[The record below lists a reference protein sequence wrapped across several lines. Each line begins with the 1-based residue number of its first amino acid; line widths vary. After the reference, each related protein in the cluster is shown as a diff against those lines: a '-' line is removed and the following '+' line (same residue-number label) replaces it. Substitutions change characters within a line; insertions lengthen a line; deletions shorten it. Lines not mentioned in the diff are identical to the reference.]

1 MQIGFKKSM
10 LNAIVIAAVVVI
22 SVLLM
27 AYWSKGAAPGN
38 QTKVVAI
45 ATLVSHPAL
54 DALQDNLKQELAAEG
69 FREGTTIRY
78 EQRNASGQMQ
88 LLATIANELASIKPD
103 VTVAITTP
111 VAQAVTKAVRGP
123 IVFSAVSDP
132 VGAGLVKSL
141 QEPVTDLTGATD
153 AWPYDDQLKLIREVT
168 PGVKRLAVIFNPGEA
183 ASQYGIKLIRQFAP
197 QHGFELV
204 EGAVGST
211 SEVYSV
217 ADNLASKAD
226 AIFLSSDSTAIG
238 GVTGAL
244 RVATKRKI
252 PLYVGDSGTVAK
264 GGLAAVSIGYD
275 RLGRET
281 GKLVA
286 QVLRGQ
292 RSIPI
297 VSPQGSEVVVN
308 TKAAEMMG
316 VTIPPAILARAQVI
330 HEIQE

>member
-1 MQIGFKKSM
+1 MHSKVFPASKILFATVA
-10 LNAIVIAAVVVI
+10 LATLVVVV
-22 SVLLM
+22 SVWNSQR
-27 AYWSKGAAPGN
+27 AVGV
-38 QTKVVAI
+38 KVVAI

-54 DALQDNLKQELAAEG
+54 DALQDNLKQQLAAEG
-69 FREGTTIRY
+69 FREGTTIKY
-78 EQRNASGQMQ
+78 ELRNASGQMQ
-88 LLATIANELASIKPD
+88 LLATIANEIASIKPD

-132 VGAGLVKSL
+132 VGAGLVMSL
-141 QEPVTDLTGATD
+141 QEPVMDLTGATD
-153 AWPYDDQLKLIREVT
+153 AWPYNDQLKLIREVT

-183 ASQYGIKLIRQFAP
+183 ASQYGMKLIRQFAP

-217 ADNLASKAD
+217 ADNLAGKAD

-330 HEIQE
+330 REIQE

>member
-1 MQIGFKKSM
+1 MNLKERNFS
-10 LNAIVIAAVVVI
+10 IATVVI
-22 SVLLM
+22 LFIAGYHFF
-27 AYWSKGAAPGN
+27 AYWQKSDLPKK
-38 QTKVVAI
+38 QTKVIAI

-54 DALQDNLKQELAAEG
+54 DALQENLKQELAVEG
-69 FREGTTIRY
+69 FREGESIRY
-78 EQRNASGQMQ
+78 ESRNANGQMQ
-88 LLATIANELASIKPD
+88 LLATIANDLASIKPD
-103 VTVAITTP
+103 VTIAITTP
-111 VAQAVTKAVRGP
+111 VAQAVTKSVRGP

-132 VGAGLVKSL
+132 VGAGIVKSL
-141 QEPVTDLTGATD
+141 EQPEPNLTGATD
-153 AWPYDDQLKLIREVT
+153 AWPYEDQLKLIREMT

-183 ASQYGIKLIRQFAP
+183 ASQYGMKLIRKFAP

-217 ADNLASKAD
+217 ADTLAGKAD

-275 RLGRET
+275 RLGKET

-292 RSIPI
+292 SSIPI
-297 VSPQGSEVVVN
+297 IRPQGSEVVVN

-316 VTIPPAILARAQVI
+316 VTIPPAILARAKVI
-330 HEIQE
+330 REIQE

>member
-1 MQIGFKKSM
+1 MGLNKKRFA
-10 LNAIVIAAVVVI
+10 LVALVAIVVSAHLIF
-22 SVLLM
+22 S
-27 AYWSKGAAPGN
+27 YWKKTESPKK
-38 QTKVVAI
+38 QTKVIAI

-54 DALQDNLKQELAAEG
+54 DALQENLKQELAVEG
-69 FREGTTIRY
+69 FRDGESIRY
-78 EQRNASGQMQ
+78 ELRNANGQMQ
-88 LLATIANELASIKPD
+88 FLSTIANDLASIQPD

-111 VAQAVTKAVRGP
+111 VAQAVTKSVRGS

-132 VGAGLVKSL
+132 VGAGIVKSL
-141 QEPVTDLTGATD
+141 EKPEPNLTGATD
-153 AWPYDDQLKLIREVT
+153 AWPYEDQLKLIREMT

-183 ASQYGIKLIRQFAP
+183 ASQYGMKLIRQYAP

-211 SEVYSV
+211 NEVYAV
-217 ADNLASKAD
+217 AENLAGKAD

-244 RVATKRKI
+244 RIATKRKI

-275 RLGRET
+275 RLGKET

-292 RSIPI
+292 RLIPI

-316 VTIPPAILARAQVI
+316 VIIPQAILARAKVI
-330 HEIQE
+330 REIQE